1 MTAELYPAEF
11 EKVVRDFIAD
21 LKTTFPEYSP
31 LINKWWTSNESES
44 LCKLFDY
51 CKTKLPPRFFDILY
65 KNDDIFAKD
74 SIIDTEFLPYIHF
87 KNLWQSDITESTRDT
102 IWKYL
107 QLIMFSIV
115 ETLTD
120 KSAFGDTSKLFEAIN
135 EETFK
140 SKLEETLGDMGGL
153 FESASASA
161 SASATDLPDAE
172 QMHEHIKGM
181 MDGKLGKF
189 AREIAEET
197 AESMSEDL
205 HLTDTMDV
213 KDVFAKLLKNPSKL
227 MGLVKTVGE
236 KLESK
241 LKSGEIKESE
251 MLQEATDMMNKMKDM
266 PGMGG
271 IQAMLQKMG
280 MGGKGKVNV
289 AAMEANLAQKIKM
302 AKTKERIRARA
313 ELNAKMRAATA
324 TASATAAVP
333 LKTDAELIALFS
345 GAEKIEKT
353 PRNKNKSTVGEK
365 VKDKKK
371 KKK

>member
-1 MTAELYPAEF
+1 MTSELYPAEF

-21 LKTTFPEYSP
+21 LKTTFPEYGP
-31 LINKWWTSNESES
+31 LINKWWTSDESES

-87 KNLWQSDITESTRDT
+87 KNLWQSDITESTRGT

-140 SKLEETLGDMGGL
+140 SKLEETIGDMGGL

-161 SASATDLPDAE
+161 ADMPDAE

-213 KDVFAKLLKNPSKL
+213 KDVFAKLLKNPGKL

-241 LKSGEIKESE
+241 LKSGEMKESE

-280 MGGKGKVNV
+280 MGGGKSKVNV
-289 AAMEANLAQKIKM
+289 AAMEANLAQKMKM

-313 ELNAKMRAATA
+313 ELNAKMRAASASASA
-324 TASATAAVP
+324 TATAAVP

-353 PRNKNKSTVGEK
+353 PRNKNKSTV
-365 VKDKKK
+365 DKKK